1 LANWTWNEVL
11 QYVDKYHVLYN
22 RAHQYVY
29 RSDIP
34 IAAQQRHRADL
45 DWVKE
50 DLGKPFWRSTEAE
63 LRGNPPAK
71 EVYVF
76 KSFGDVHT
84 SVPVYPHESE
94 RAGRF
99 VRNVN
104 SECGIHTRTNHQG
117 APHGGIL
124 VDLLVKDANKRE
136 ELLASCEN
144 RVFELSE
151 RQACDVELLVNGG
164 FSPLKGFMTKGEHE
178 SVVKHMRLIEQQL
191 WGVPITLDTNSETIQ
206 PGQNILLEYRGQQI
220 AVLHVEEKYVP
231 DKFLEAQHVY
241 GTVSLEHPGVKE
253 LALHRGRY
261 YLAGKVSGLKLPQR
275 SDGIVY
281 KTPQELRQ
289 EFPGGKPIIAFQCR
303 NPIHRAHYELL
314 LHAQR
319 IIPDSLILVHPTC
332 GPTQPGDIDGL
343 TRYKTYVTLQKEVQN
358 QSFMWAYL
366 PYSMVMAGPREAIQ
380 HMIVR
385 KNFGATHFIIGR
397 DMAGTKSTITSKD
410 FYGPF
415 DAQEF
420 AIKHQRELGVTV
432 VSAPELVY
440 TTEKGYL
447 STEEALKNGLVP
459 LKLSG
464 TEFRRRLVKGEDI
477 PTWFA
482 FASVVNELR
491 AATKVE
497 QQM

>member
-1 LANWTWNEVL
+1 
-11 QYVDKYHVLYN
+11 
-22 RAHQYVY
+22 
-29 RSDIP
+29 
-34 IAAQQRHRADL
+34 
-45 DWVKE
+45 
-50 DLGKPFWRSTEAE
+50 
-63 LRGNPPAK
+63 
-71 EVYVF
+71 
-76 KSFGDVHT
+76 
-84 SVPVYPHESE
+84 
-94 RAGRF
+94 
-99 VRNVN
+99 
-104 SECGIHTRTNHQG
+104 
-117 APHGGIL
+117 
-124 VDLLVKDANKRE
+124 
-136 ELLASCEN
+136 
-144 RVFELSE
+144 
-151 RQACDVELLVNGG
+151 
-164 FSPLKGFMTKGEHE
+164 
-178 SVVKHMRLIEQQL
+178 
-191 WGVPITLDTNSETIQ
+191 
-206 PGQNILLEYRGQQI
+206 
-220 AVLHVEEKYVP
+220 
-231 DKFLEAQHVY
+231 
-241 GTVSLEHPGVKE
+241 
-253 LALHRGRY
+253 
-261 YLAGKVSGLKLPQR
+261 
-275 SDGIVY
+275 
-281 KTPQELRQ
+281 
-289 EFPGGKPIIAFQCR
+289 
-303 NPIHRAHYELL
+303 LL

-477 PTWFA
+477 PTW
-482 FASVVNELR
+482 L
-491 AATKVE
+491 
-497 QQM
+497 